1 MIRIEEVKVGGES
14 GAGAFEGSFAFTEGL
29 QVISADNRFG
39 KSLAVTS
46 IAWCLGLEC
55 MFGLQDNDAS
65 RFPLAVREVI
75 DLDGEV
81 NVPVHSSRSILTLRR
96 TDGAGLRLTR
106 EILGGP
112 ADVLVEELAPDN
124 TVLHTSRLQAR
135 KQTMK
140 DEAAGLQNFLF
151 AWCSLPRTP
160 IVTNRGD
167 EAELYLENIAPL
179 FYIDQS
185 EGWTDLQAL
194 QVHRY
199 GLLEISDVAVEY
211 LLGATAAIGQRF
223 KQQTVAANDARLKA
237 EASALASQVAA
248 LFERHGWVTKT
259 WSDFGGIPTIVNRWS
274 AQTLLDSLKKEINVD
289 LGEQQV
295 ALRGRAERLRAYL
308 TQGKL
313 DPNSA
318 SAPSDASQSVVE
330 LKDQRHERREE
341 LRVLRRQQSDQQE
354 LVANI
359 EHRLHSA
366 RDVLRLK
373 KEGIGRIE
381 IVECPTCHRS
391 LDPSTF
397 QLTAQSTESVEAH
410 IAALERD
417 RTLVRA
423 NMASS
428 EKQIIRLSADL
439 ANVEVRLREAE
450 RALGTVNQ
458 AIGASREQLAKTAS
472 DLAATE
478 TEMERVAETAV
489 ELLGLQT
496 RITAWIV
503 KAGAAE
509 TVTTGSADLEQRLKE
524 FTRRLHELLTALG
537 HGAVLTQPET
547 DLYLDE
553 HYIPYLGPRRLR
565 SLGSASDHS
574 RLVAAY
580 VLALATA
587 SEAEGGLHPGFV
599 VLDEP
604 LQQNPDKA
612 HRDLF
617 IEFLMSETARALKVQ
632 TIVFTWL
639 HAPELECLRTKG
651 VNVMTPEGAHFL
663 HSVPA
668 PDSSTAA
675 PNLP

>member
-1 MIRIEEVKVGGES
+1 
-14 GAGAFEGSFAFTEGL
+14 
-29 QVISADNRFG
+29 
-39 KSLAVTS
+39 
-46 IAWCLGLEC
+46 
-55 MFGLQDNDAS
+55 
-65 RFPLAVREVI
+65 
-75 DLDGEV
+75 
-81 NVPVHSSRSILTLRR
+81 
-96 TDGAGLRLTR
+96 
-106 EILGGP
+106 
-112 ADVLVEELAPDN
+112 
-124 TVLHTSRLQAR
+124 
-135 KQTMK
+135 
-140 DEAAGLQNFLF
+140 
-151 AWCSLPRTP
+151 
-160 IVTNRGD
+160 VTNRGD
-167 EAELYLENIAPL
+167 ESELYLENIAPL

-211 LLGATAAIGQRF
+211 LLGATAAIGERF
-223 KQQTVAANDARLKA
+223 KQQTISANDARLKA
-237 EASALASQVAA
+237 EASALASQVAV
-248 LFERHGWVTKT
+248 LFERHGWITKT
-259 WSDFGGIPTIVNRWS
+259 WSDFGGIPTIVKRWG

-295 ALRGRAERLRAYL
+295 ALRARAERLRAHL

-318 SAPSDASQSVVE
+318 SAPSDSSQSVVE

-397 QLTAQSTESVEAH
+397 QLTAQSTESVESH

-423 NMASS
+423 NMDSS

-478 TEMERVAETAV
+478 TEMERVAETSV

-496 RITAWIV
+496 RITAWIA

-509 TVTTGSADLEQRLKE
+509 TVTTDSADLEQRLKE
-524 FTRRLHELLTALG
+524 FKRRLLELLTALG

-547 DLYLDE
+547 DLHLDE

-565 SLGSASDHS
+565 SLGSASDHP

-617 IEFLMSETARALKVQ
+617 IEFLTSETARALKIQ

-639 HAPELECLRTKG
+639 HGPELDVLRTKG
-651 VNVMTPEGAHFL
+651 VNVMTPEGVHFL
-663 HSVPA
+663 HLVPA
-668 PDSSTAA
+668 PVSSTAV
-675 PNLP
+675 PNPP